1 MLVSER
7 EERGARCTL
16 TNSGVVRPI
25 RRAPTRGSG
34 GVAPSRPVSSPV
46 PSARFSG
53 YYVSDCMAVAIVVF
67 PAYDR
72 MTHPDILVLLPLVV
86 FRRLIGESPCWLT
99 MSESKRFVAP
109 LNARRDA
116 VTAGAYNNAVPV
128 HKNTCDAPQKTCNR
142 IANA

>member
-34 GVAPSRPVSSPV
+34 VVTPSRPVSSPV

-53 YYVSDCMAVAIVVF
+53 YYVSDCLAVAIVIF

-72 MTHPDILVLLPLVV
+72 MPHPDILVLLPLQMVISQW
-86 FRRLIGESPCWLT
+86 R
-99 MSESKRFVAP
+99 
-109 LNARRDA
+109 
-116 VTAGAYNNAVPV
+116 
-128 HKNTCDAPQKTCNR
+128 NTL
-142 IANA
+142 